1 MMNDQFETSTLFT
14 PEQVLE
20 NRGRVA
26 IFIDGS
32 NLFYAA
38 LQLGIEIDYTKLL
51 CRLTSGSRLLRSF
64 FYTGV
69 DRTNEK
75 QQGFLLWMR
84 RNGYRV
90 ISKDLVQ
97 LPDGSKKANLDV
109 EIAVDMMAL
118 IGSYDTAVLVSGDGD
133 LAYAVDAVSYRG
145 VRVEVVSLRSMTS
158 DSLINVADRYID
170 LDSVKE
176 DIQKTPRQQSYT
188 YRPLSGLGIADDV
201 DGLD

>member
-1 MMNDQFETSTLFT
+1 MLTSHHFDHETTFSQ
-14 PEQVLE
+14 EHVLE

-51 CRLTSGSRLLRSF
+51 CRLTSGSRLLRAF

-69 DRTNEK
+69 DRSNEK

-109 EIAVDMMAL
+109 EIAVDLMSLVGA
-118 IGSYDTAVLVSGDGD
+118 YDTAVLVSGDGD
-133 LAYAVDAVSYRG
+133 LAYAVNAVSYRG
-145 VRVEVVSLRSMTS
+145 VRIEVVSLRSMTS

-170 LDSVKE
+170 LDSIKE
-176 DIQKTPRQQSYT
+176 DIMKTSRSYT
-188 YRPLSGLGIADDV
+188 YRPLTGIGLGDEPEPS
-201 DGLD
+201 